1 MNTVWADMEPTE
13 VLEFWFPDNGH
24 QDSIE
29 THATFWEHRMR
40 GGVDDEIRERFA
52 ALTEAAAC
60 GLLDHWAETPRGRL
74 ALIIALDQFPRS
86 VWRGTP
92 AAYAQDI
99 KATRLALE
107 GKNNGHF
114 EALAH
119 PWEKQFYN
127 IAIGHCEGPDHLAR
141 MHEVVASVRSVAAS
155 APEHLRGFYQHGV
168 VHNETVRDIVA
179 RHGRHPHRNAILG
192 RPSTPQ
198 EEAYIAAGEFP
209 HESERPADL

>member
-1 MNTVWADMEPTE
+1 
-13 VLEFWFPDNGH
+13 
-24 QDSIE
+24 
-29 THATFWEHRMR
+29 MR

-60 GLLDHWAETPRGRL
+60 GLLDHWSETPRGRL

-107 GKNNGHF
+107 GKDNGHF